1 MHVTNRPLPG
11 LVTIGPRTGA
21 PQAAAGHDLEVVLEP
36 LSRPDLGEIRV
47 GDSVFAV
54 GRNEQPFASYDPE
67 ILVMLSRRHA
77 RIFCEG
83 GAVYLA
89 DLESRNGTTLNRAAV
104 QLKPMRLADGDE
116 VGFGGVLSYRV
127 RITSHA
133 STVLRAAG
141 LTLTLTPVA
150 EGSGGDPIVIARFPF
165 LVSKNDPNF
174 ARHRAGLGKQFDFL
188 SRRHAHIFLK
198 GGQPHIEDLASTN
211 GTFLDGERL
220 QELAVAL
227 RDGMLLA
234 FGGEQFVYRVDLQK
248 AGAPEGG
255 ATRTIATVAGDAA
268 AAPLAPGAGAGAGA
282 PGAAAGTAAPGANA
296 GKTTFVA
303 APDSFLDIFCAEN
316 ETPPQAEAPGAA
328 PAAQAAAAE
337 PQPIKKKRERGRAAS
352 MAAELV
358 SVLAGGN
365 SGRARGMAWK
375 VVAGVAAIAA
385 VALGLSWWVQSERE
399 LRRLIERGEFATAAA
414 RADEA
419 LLTDPNSV
427 ELKALATEAALKA
440 VLPKWLARVAGRDFA
455 GASAAATE
463 LAAFGKR
470 TPELLPLA
478 GELEWLGS
486 LEQLLAS
493 RGADAPIRI
502 YADEERIAAVIE
514 RWNRDTRDHQR
525 SLARIA
531 SYVPEF
537 NAPYAEALTRLRKLQ
552 SDATVYLTAI
562 ERIKSTIGAEV
573 ARDRAEDLQPMLKE
587 AAERYPAL
595 GGLDQVRKDLDRYI
609 EIRRE
614 ARSRKPG
621 RLLALLS
628 KAELGTPPFRE
639 SVQALRAAG
648 QMPSADVVRQ
658 YHVTTQLWREGRTTE
673 ALAGLQA
680 MQTGPWAEAAAAELQ
695 RKQALLA
702 LHAALQQSRG
712 TPTHADA
719 LIALRESLDP
729 DEDLFFARASAADVE
744 QQKDKVLAR
753 AQGLMNRAQSL
764 WQDYRAQGGIDAA
777 LRIETSV
784 TARFRN
790 QARLLSEA
798 RQTAQRGEQVRS
810 LAGVAA
816 TATATAI
823 GDEIQAEARAQRS
836 ALLDLRNVLDAQ
848 LVKEKLSLLGERAE

>member
-1 MHVTNRPLPG
+1 MHVANRPLPG
-11 LVTIGPRTGA
+11 LATIGPRTEA

-36 LSRPDLGEIRV
+36 LSRPELGEIRV

-104 QLKPMRLADGDE
+104 QNKPMRLADGDE
-116 VGFGGVLSYRV
+116 IGFGGVLSYRV
-127 RITSHA
+127 RITSHV

-141 LTLTLTPVA
+141 PTLTLTPA
-150 EGSGGDPIVIARFPF
+150 AGGNDPIVIARFPF

-174 ARHRAGLGKQFDFL
+174 ARHRAGIGKQFDFL

-220 QELAVAL
+220 QEHAVPL
-227 RDGMLLA
+227 HDGMLLA
-234 FGGEQFVYRVDLQK
+234 FGGEQFVYRVGLQK
-248 AGAPEGG
+248 ASAPDAG
-255 ATRTIATVAGDAA
+255 ATRTIAPAAGDAA
-268 AAPLAPGAGAGAGA
+268 AAALASE
-282 PGAAAGTAAPGANA
+282 AAAGSDAPAAAGAAPQVNA

-303 APDSFLDIFCAEN
+303 APDSFLDIFCAET
-316 ETPPQAEAPGAA
+316 EMPPQPEAAGAA
-328 PAAQAAAAE
+328 PVAEAAVAE
-337 PQPIKKKRERGRAAS
+337 PQPAKKKKRERGRAAS
-352 MAAELV
+352 MAAEFM
-358 SVLAGGN
+358 SVLAGGD
-365 SGRARGMAWK
+365 SGRVRGVAWK
-375 VVAGVAAIAA
+375 VAAMIAAIVV

-399 LRRLIERGEFATAAA
+399 LKRLIERGEFAQAAA

-419 LLTDPNSV
+419 LQADPNSV
-427 ELKALATEAALKA
+427 ELKALATEASLKA
-440 VLPKWLARVAGRDFA
+440 VLPKWLARVAARDFA
-455 GASAAATE
+455 GASAAAAE

-502 YADEERIAAVIE
+502 YADEDAIAAVIE

-537 NAPYAEALTRLRKLQ
+537 NTPYAEALTRLRKLQ

-562 ERIKSTIGAEV
+562 DRIKSTISAEV
-573 ARDRAEDLQPMLKE
+573 ARDRAEDLQPVLKE
-587 AAERYPAL
+587 AAERYPDL

-614 ARSRKPG
+614 ARSRQPG

-628 KAELGTPPFRE
+628 KERIGTPPFRE
-639 SVQALRAAG
+639 SLQALRAAG
-648 QMPSADVVRQ
+648 QLPSAEVVHR
-658 YHVTTQLWREGRTTE
+658 YDATTRLWRDGRTAE

-680 MQTGPWAEAAAAELQ
+680 LQTGPWAQAAAAELQ

-719 LIALRESLDP
+719 LIALREALDA
-729 DEDLFFARASAADVE
+729 DEDVFFARASAADVE
-744 QQKDKVLAR
+744 QQKALVLAR
-753 AQGLMNRAQSL
+753 AQGLINRAQSL
-764 WQDYRAQGGIDAA
+764 WQEYRAQGGIDAA

-798 RQTAQRGEQVRS
+798 RQTAQRGEQVRA
-810 LAGVAA
+810 LAGA
-816 TATATAI
+816 TATATASAI